1 MYFEEFVLGFKKE
14 LVLTDVT
21 EMIVKCK
28 PTDFAIS
35 PIENKLSL
43 II

>member
-28 PTDFAIS
+28 PTD
-35 PIENKLSL
+35 
-43 II
+43 